1 VSTPRYIVDSNILL
15 RFFTGEPQQLF
26 QAAKALIEN
35 AEKGAI
41 VLEIPVLVVAET
53 AFTLES
59 FYKQARK
66 EVARVLIEFLKT
78 PGIRIEERER
88 LLEALG
94 RVHATGVHLADAYL
108 AAMARAASIPVASF
122 DRDFE
127 RFKDIERFVPEKD

>member
-1 VSTPRYIVDSNILL
+1 VSTPRYIVDSNVLL

-94 RVHATGVHLADAYL
+94 RVHATGVHLVDAYL